1 MNALYEMIYK
11 RRSVRKFDPALRIT
25 EAELSAINEKLSSL
39 SPLCPDIKIAFRIL
53 PRENTT
59 AKWGEYCLLVY
70 SEKTDGYLENLGYMA
85 EEMDLYFATLDIGAC
100 WYGLARTAKDDD
112 VYEGLPYAIM
122 IAFGKC
128 TPEDFR
134 TDVSQ
139 FDRKK
144 LEDVWEGSLALDAA
158 EAARLAPSACN
169 SQPWR
174 VVCENGNTLALYKKC
189 GKLDILGRVLQSFY
203 NVMDMGIYMKML
215 ELSLDNFGHEWEREL
230 ILDDP
235 KKEMSLTARY
245 TVK

>member
-1 MNALYEMIYK
+1 MNALYEMISK
-11 RRSVRKFDPALRIT
+11 RKSVRKFDSALKIT
-25 EAELSAINEKLSSL
+25 EAELSAINAKLASL
-39 SPLCPDIKIAFRIL
+39 TPLRPDIKITFRIV
-53 PRENTT
+53 PRESTT

-70 SEKTDGYLENLGYMA
+70 SENKDGYLENVGYMA
-85 EEMDLYFATLDIGAC
+85 EEMDLYFAILDIGAC

-128 TPEDFR
+128 RPEDFR
-134 TDVSQ
+134 SDIEQ

-144 LEDVWEGSLALDAA
+144 LDDIWEGSLALDVA

-203 NVMDMGIYMKML
+203 NVMDMGIYMRIL
-215 ELSLDNFGHEWEREL
+215 ELALDHFGYSWEREL
-230 ILDDP
+230 IIDDP
-235 KKEMSLTARY
+235 KKEMSLTAKY
-245 TVK
+245 TLK